1 MTGKEKEF
9 FWRDTFTDY
18 DFFDIKGIMEG
29 LMDAF
34 GTQFSLA
41 KSNEPFLHP
50 MRGADIYIDDA
61 KVGWIGEIREEVLK
75 SFEIEQ
81 SIYCAE
87 LQFDIILQKGNF
99 EVHYK
104 PIPRYPQ
111 VTRDFSFYIDDS
123 VPIASL
129 INSIKDLSP
138 LITSV
143 GIFDMFRKETRSV
156 AFRVTFQSFE
166 DTLKDETIN
175 GLQETIIQKLSN
187 TEGIS
192 LRV

>member
-1 MTGKEKEF
+1 
-9 FWRDTFTDY
+9 
-18 DFFDIKGIMEG
+18 MEG
-29 LMDAF
+29 LMDTF
-34 GTQFSLA
+34 GSQFSLA
-41 KSNEPFLHP
+41 RSNEPFLHP
-50 MRGADIYIDDA
+50 ARGADIFIDGA
-61 KVGWIGEIREEVLK
+61 KVGWTGEIREEVLK
-75 SFEIEQ
+75 TFEIEQ
-81 SIYCAE
+81 SIYCTE
-87 LQFDIILQKGNF
+87 LQFDIILEKGNF

-123 VPIASL
+123 TPIASL
-129 INSIKDLSP
+129 VDTVRDLSP

-166 DTLKDETIN
+166 ETLKDETIN
-175 GLQETIIQKLSN
+175 GLQDTIIQKLSN

-192 LRV
+192 LRI